1 MSAENKKISLII
13 PIYNVEAYL
22 VRCIESIINQT
33 YKNMEII
40 LVDDGSPDHCGKIC
54 DKYGEK
60 DPRIRVI
67 HKPNGGLSDARNSG
81 LQIATGE
88 ILGFVDSDDWLPL
101 DSIETSVKLM
111 EEHEADIVA
120 FGSYKS
126 DGKSKET
133 RYTSSAVETYTREEA
148 LMALSRNDKIESH
161 VWDKIYK
168 REIWNEIRFPVGKL
182 FEDVYVM
189 HRVFVN
195 ADKVVFVDKPLYYY
209 YQRDNSIVSHQTIQS
224 RFDII
229 EGYES
234 RLVYLADESEHI
246 RRLTKENIVWSVIS
260 TLRMIAEFGKGD
272 CSNEVFKLRAIL
284 KKYPVDHFEIGVMSR
299 GLKCD
304 YLILMHCPKIYNQYR
319 KMIYMVKNTK
329 MRTRS
334 VIKICYHS
342 LRRLWRCMKEKI
354 EPVGIDCLK
363 DADQKHRVLLMG
375 GPEYNNLGDHAIAY
389 ATKEFV
395 QTRIKDACYIEI
407 SEREIMRHLSKLK
420 KYIRE
425 SDVLLLQG
433 GGNLGD
439 VYKDQQRIRELVIK
453 AFPNNRIIMI
463 PQTVYFNDTRENAP
477 NLVKIK
483 ELFESHQH
491 LFLFAREEYSFALM
505 QKLFCKCKV
514 ALVPDIVLS
523 LSLEKMQQKNEREG
537 VCVCFRSDRESI
549 LELADKDF
557 VLSVLNRKF
566 SKVDPID
573 TVVNNWV
580 RKEAR
585 EKELMSIWR
594 KIASCELLVTDR
606 LHGMIFAAITKTP
619 CIAFSND
626 NKKIMGVYKWISNC
640 KWIEFCENPYDIP
653 KKIEEVLRQEKE
665 CFNLEKAFNPL
676 KDALEDSIR

>member
-1 MSAENKKISLII
+1 MRTLNKKISLIV
-13 PIYNVEAYL
+13 PIYKVEAYL

-33 YKNMEII
+33 YNNMEII
-40 LVDDGSPDHCGKIC
+40 LVDDGSPDNCGKIC
-54 DKYGEK
+54 DQYGEK
-60 DPRIRVI
+60 DSRIRVI
-67 HKPNGGLSDARNSG
+67 HKVNGGLSDARNSG

-111 EEHEADIVA
+111 EEQEADIVA

-126 DGKSKET
+126 DGKSKVT
-133 RYTSSAVETYTREEA
+133 RYTSSVVEIYNREEA

-161 VWDKIYK
+161 VWDKIYR
-168 REIWNEIRFPVGKL
+168 REIWNEISFPVGKL

-189 HRVFVN
+189 HRVF
-195 ADKVVFVDKPLYYY
+195 AKAEKVVFVDKPLYYY

-234 RLVYLADESEHI
+234 RLVYLANESERI
-246 RRLTKENIVWSVIS
+246 RQLTKENIVWSAIS
-260 TLRMIAEFGKGD
+260 TLRMITEFGEGD
-272 CSNEVFKLRAIL
+272 CSNEIDRLHAIL
-284 KKYPVDHFEIGVMSR
+284 KKYPIYHFEIGVMSR
-299 GLKCD
+299 GLKYD
-304 YLILMHCPKIYNQYR
+304 YFILMHCPIIYNPYR
-319 KMIYMVKNTK
+319 KMTYMVKNTT
-329 MRTRS
+329 MQTRS
-334 VIKICYHS
+334 ILKMCYHS
-342 LRRLWRCMKEKI
+342 LRRLWRCIKEKF
-354 EPVGIDCLK
+354 EPVSSDILK
-363 DADQKHRVLLMG
+363 CTNQKHRVLLMG

-389 ATKEFV
+389 ATKEYV
-395 QTRIKDACYIEI
+395 QTRIKGSCYIEI
-407 SEREIMRHLSKLK
+407 TEREIMRHFSKLK

-439 VYKDQQRIRELVIK
+439 IYKDQQRIRELVIK
-453 AFPNNRIIMI
+453 AFPNNNIVMM

-477 NLVKIK
+477 ELIKIK

-491 LFLFAREEYSFALM
+491 LFLFAREEYSFSLM
-505 QKLFCKCKV
+505 QKLFCKCR
-514 ALVPDIVLS
+514 ATLVPDIVLS
-523 LSLEKMQQKNEREG
+523 LSLEEMQQNERKG
-537 VCVCFRSDRESI
+537 VCVCFRNDRESI

-557 VLSVLNRKF
+557 VLSVLNQKF

-580 RKEAR
+580 RKESR

-594 KIASCELLVTDR
+594 KIANCELLVTDR

-619 CIAFSND
+619 CIAFSNN
-626 NKKIMGVYKWISNC
+626 NKKIIGVYKWLLSC
-640 KWIEFCENPYDIP
+640 KWIVFCENPYNIS
-653 KKIEEVLRQEKE
+653 KKIEEVLRQKKE
-665 CFNLEKAFNPL
+665 WVNLEKAFSPL
-676 KDALEDSIR
+676 KAILEDIIR